1 VLVPDAED
9 DRPSE
14 PLSGFDVG
22 GSIRRIRRRADLS
35 QRELA
40 VRLHVSKSAVAAFES
55 GARSIDVHLLAAGAA
70 LAGLR
75 IALLDESGA
84 EVRGM
89 HPDGVR
95 DRGGRRF
102 PAHLDTVHSDQR
114 ASRWEH
120 RPLIRQ
126 PTYTFDRRDPWADA
140 TSRAQNRP
148 DDHLLPQPGDS
159 PAERAAA
166 RQREARERRE
176 DERQRRVAAGELRPA
191 EPFTCTC
198 PPACD
203 ELDDWSG
210 RPVHAE
216 ECPCSCDVD

>member
-1 VLVPDAED
+1 MSHGDPDPVA
-9 DRPSE
+9 PI
-14 PLSGFDVG
+14 DVTG
-22 GSIRRIRRRADLS
+22 LLRRIRRTTDLS

-40 VRLHVSKSAVAAFES
+40 ARLHVSKTAVAAFEC
-55 GARSIDVHLLAAGAA
+55 GTRAIDVDLLAAAAA

-75 IALLDESGA
+75 IALLDEAGA

-89 HPDGVR
+89 RPDGVR

-102 PAHLDTVHSDQR
+102 PAHLDTVLSEER

-120 RPLIRQ
+120 RPQLRQ

-140 TSRAQNRP
+140 ESRARSRP
-148 DDHLLPQPGDS
+148 DDHLVPQPGDS

-166 RQREARERRE
+166 RQREARKRRQ
-176 DERQRRVAAGELRPA
+176 DELARRRAAGELGPV

-216 ECPCSCDVD
+216 ECPCCCDVG

>member
-1 VLVPDAED
+1 MSAPA
-9 DRPSE
+9 
-14 PLSGFDVG
+14 FDLAGAV
-22 GSIRRIRRRADLS
+22 RRIRRRADCS

-40 VRLHVSKSAVAAFES
+40 ARVGTSKSAIAAAET
-55 GARSIDVHLLAAGAA
+55 GAAGLDARLLASAA
-70 LAGLR
+70 HLAGLR
-75 IALLDESGA
+75 IALLDEAGA

-89 HPDGVR
+89 RPDGVR

-102 PAHLDTVHSDQR
+102 PAHLDTVLSEER

-120 RPLIRQ
+120 RPLLRQ
-126 PTYTFDRRDPWADA
+126 PTYTFDRRDRWADA
-140 TSRAQNRP
+140 ESARNRP
-148 DDHLLPQPGDS
+148 DDHLVPQPGDS

-166 RQREARERRE
+166 RRREARERRQ
-176 DERQRRVAAGELRPA
+176 DELARRRAAGEPRPV

-216 ECPCSCDVD
+216 ECPCSCDVG

>member
-1 VLVPDAED
+1 MV
-9 DRPSE
+9 RGPSGRRVVHAADGVD
-14 PLSGFDVG
+14 LQVARGRTLGIVG
-22 GSIRRIRRRADLS
+22 
-35 QRELA
+35 
-40 VRLHVSKSAVAAFES
+40 ES
-55 GARSIDVHLLAAGAA
+55 GSGKSTVAGVEAGERGIDVELLAAAAA

-75 IALLDESGA
+75 LALLDAAGD
-84 EVRGM
+84 EVFGM

-102 PAHLDTVHSDQR
+102 PAHLDTVLSEER

-120 RPLIRQ
+120 RPRLRQ
-126 PTYTFDRRDPWADA
+126 PTYTFDRRDPQESPGD
-140 TSRAQNRP
+140 RARDRP

-159 PAERAAA
+159 PADRAVA
-166 RQREARERRE
+166 RRREALRRWHEERERRFL
-176 DERQRRVAAGELRPA
+176 AGESRSDDVGL
-191 EPFTCTC
+191 ECTC

-216 ECPCSCDVD
+216 QCPCCCDVG

>member
-1 VLVPDAED
+1 M
-9 DRPSE
+9 
-14 PLSGFDVG
+14 
-22 GSIRRIRRRADLS
+22 S
-35 QRELA
+35 QRQLA
-40 VRLHVSKSAVAAFES
+40 DAVGLSPAAVAHAEA
-55 GARSIDVHLLAAGAA
+55 GTRDLPATALARAAET
-70 LAGLR
+70 AGLR
-75 IALLDESGA
+75 IALLDGSGV

-95 DRGGRRF
+95 DRSGRRF
-102 PAHLDTVHSDQR
+102 PAHLDTVLSDER

-120 RPLIRQ
+120 RPLLRQ
-126 PTYTFDRRDPWADA
+126 PTYTFDRRDPWADEG
-140 TSRAQNRP
+140 SRAQSRP
-148 DDHLLPQPGDS
+148 DDHLVPQPGDS

-166 RQREARERRE
+166 RQREARQRRE
-176 DERQRRVAAGELRPA
+176 DERARRVAAGELRPT

-216 ECPCSCDVD
+216 QCPCSCDVG

>member
-1 VLVPDAED
+1 MSDPHPDLAA
-9 DRPSE
+9 PI
-14 PLSGFDVG
+14 DVAG
-22 GSIRRIRRRADLS
+22 LLRRVRRTADLS

-40 VRLHVSKSAVAAFES
+40 TRLHVSKSAVAAFES
-55 GARSIDVHLLAAGAA
+55 GERSIDVHLLAAAA
-70 LAGLR
+70 SLARLR
-75 IALLDESGA
+75 IAMLDEAGA

-102 PAHLDTVHSDQR
+102 PAHLDTVLSEQR

-120 RPLIRQ
+120 RPLLRQ
-126 PTYTFDRRDPWADA
+126 PTYTFDRRDPWADVETHA
-140 TSRAQNRP
+140 RNRP
-148 DDHLLPQPGDS
+148 DDHLVPCAGDS
-159 PAERAAA
+159 PEERAAA
-166 RQREARERRE
+166 RRREARQRRE
-176 DERQRRVAAGELRPA
+176 DERARRVAAGELRPA
-191 EPFTCTC
+191 EPFACTC

-216 ECPCSCDVD
+216 ACPCSCDVG

>member
-1 VLVPDAED
+1 MEGRLVSDPDSAG
-9 DRPSE
+9 PV
-14 PLSGFDVG
+14 DVAG
-22 GSIRRIRRRADLS
+22 LLRRIRRTADLS

-40 VRLHVSKSAVAAFES
+40 ARLRVSKTAVAAFES
-55 GARSIDVHLLAAGAA
+55 GTRTIDVHLLAAAAA

-75 IALLDESGA
+75 IALLDEAGA

-89 HPDGVR
+89 RPDCVR

-102 PAHLDTVHSDQR
+102 PAHLDTVLSEER

-120 RPLIRQ
+120 RPHLRQ

-140 TSRAQNRP
+140 ESRAQSRP
-148 DDHLLPQPGDS
+148 DDHLVPQPGDS
-159 PAERAAA
+159 PADRAAA
-166 RQREARERRE
+166 RRREARDQRLDELARRRE
-176 DERQRRVAAGELRPA
+176 AGELPPV

-198 PPACD
+198 PPSCD

-210 RPVHAE
+210 RPVHHE
-216 ECPCSCDVD
+216 QCPCSCDVG